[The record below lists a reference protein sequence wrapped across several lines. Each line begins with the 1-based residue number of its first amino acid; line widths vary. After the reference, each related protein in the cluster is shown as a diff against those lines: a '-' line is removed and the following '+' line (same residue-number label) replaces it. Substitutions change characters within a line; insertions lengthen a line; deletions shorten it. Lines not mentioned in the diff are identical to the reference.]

1 MQFFNRTFV
10 CWPGSG
16 TPVQHFIVS
25 GQCSDIVFQVEFQLS
40 EDKVG
45 NLIGVS
51 DDLVDW
57 QGTSVLSW
65 LLTYVS

>member
-10 CWPGSG
+10 CWLGSG

-57 QGTSVLSW
+57 

>member
-1 MQFFNRTFV
+1 M
-10 CWPGSG
+10 
-16 TPVQHFIVS
+16 
-25 GQCSDIVFQVEFQLS
+25 
-40 EDKVG
+40 G

-65 LLTYVS
+65 LLIYVSSVVLFLLFVIMILNAIID